1 MTRQEFID
9 DVTMWLELIY
19 WCSGQDRY
27 CDVCENVF
35 DEADYNERID
45 EEIDDWDDGWE
56 NLREFLA
63 DLPTGYEYYIFDD
76 YDGTY
81 RGADDDD
88 FERLKEE
95 ALEWGDDHDVWD
107 NAENEEEGDDPEPE
121 PEPEKTPVAAF
132 DMDGIMN
139 DTHMLLLT
147 YRRRSAEEKAAME
160 RATAEMIGHV

>member
-9 DVTMWLELIY
+9 DVTTWWELIE
-19 WCSGQDRY
+19 WCNEQPVY
-27 CDVCENVF
+27 CNVCEDVL
-35 DEADYNERID
+35 DQEQYD
-45 EEIDDWDDGWE
+45 EEVGEVIRDWSGSWE
-56 NLREFLA
+56 DLSDYLRS
-63 DLPTGYEYYIFDD
+63 LPTGWGHYSTADGDWEGLDD
-76 YDGTY
+76 YD
-81 RGADDDD
+81 D
-88 FERLKEE
+88 FEDYKAR

-139 DTHMLLLT
+139 DTYKLLLT

-160 RATAEMIGHV
+160 RATAEMVGHV